1 MPTGNPI
8 QSQFKI
14 RVFNGKLG
22 KNIDNVRGSNAL
34 VASDDSYIDIEPCV
48 ALPVTYEEEASLL
61 TTLKFTVDKY
71 ADLLLKYFYIGQSV
85 LFFGGIYTGTDS
97 SVRQIFSGS
106 VTRIRTHFSDSG
118 KVSFNVECMSYGF
131 NKLGKN
137 IKTFVYPDSESS
149 RKFARKDS
157 LSIEDIVKG
166 IASEVGIEIGRLEL
180 SSEAKSIRMTKDSI
194 EYQKEITDWNFLR
207 MLAQKAAAEVWIS
220 NEDGTDKLNFVSSGK
235 AFSKQSE
242 ITFLYP
248 LYGVI
253 TDIRD
258 SEIQK
263 GTVKEYN
270 RPRIL
275 HELNVDEDISS
286 AYAVTRSAQFFDKS
300 TGEYKEVTAQI
311 TSKNGKNEIVFYD
324 LDEQRVAEVENSED
338 PRMKEIADKIRS
350 GSPTSL
356 EWGTPG
362 DGNPEHASY
371 YYKEIKKYDES
382 MAVFDRAFFGITV
395 TGWVNLDLDIVSQK
409 TYKIRGILSYNSDS
423 LETSFFLRGLK
434 HVWDTDGCKTEL
446 DFIR

>member
-1 MPTGNPI
+1 M
-8 QSQFKI
+8 
-14 RVFNGKLG
+14 
-22 KNIDNVRGSNAL
+22 
-34 VASDDSYIDIEPCV
+34 
-48 ALPVTYEEEASLL
+48 
-61 TTLKFTVDKY
+61 
-71 ADLLLKYFYIGQSV
+71 
-85 LFFGGIYTGTDS
+85 
-97 SVRQIFSGS
+97 
-106 VTRIRTHFSDSG
+106 
-118 KVSFNVECMSYGF
+118 
-131 NKLGKN
+131 
-137 IKTFVYPDSESS
+137 
-149 RKFARKDS
+149 
-157 LSIEDIVKG
+157 
-166 IASEVGIEIGRLEL
+166 
-180 SSEAKSIRMTKDSI
+180 
-194 EYQKEITDWNFLR
+194 
-207 MLAQKAAAEVWIS
+207 
-220 NEDGTDKLNFVSSGK
+220 
-235 AFSKQSE
+235 
-242 ITFLYP
+242 
-248 LYGVI
+248 YGVI

-258 SEIQK
+258 SEIQQ